1 MVSLA
6 PCGNMEPDS
15 GEPEETML
23 ESEMFVKSEEVKSEE
38 AILQPW
44 QVLQEPIMELQKM
57 NITGKE
63 NEKKT
68 AEDNEDKEGSEMNN
82 EMDNKLAEEMM
93 STDTID
99 SSSIPT
105 NEPVSSNSHT
115 SPPETTESDIEDIR
129 KLTKTPSFGKT
140 VRFMEIEAVEER
152 DSSVNTLFPDFEIEE
167 WTTTSFEDLFMAD
180 DWKDITDDRLVR
192 KKVLQASPENA
203 LTPAWGQEVTL
214 KMQGVLEDRTVVEKD
229 CKLVFIIGEGDVNQ
243 ALEECTISMKQG
255 EIALLLA
262 DSQYTYGHLG
272 SEGSGVIVS
281 FGLWQCRHMG

>member
-6 PCGNMEPDS
+6 PCGDMEP
-15 GEPEETML
+15 EAEEAEETLL
-23 ESEMFVKSEEVKSEE
+23 ESEMFVNTISDKQEVKSEE

-44 QVLQEPIMELQKM
+44 QVFQEPSMELQRT

-63 NEKKT
+63 NGKKT
-68 AEDNEDKEGSEMNN
+68 VGVKEDDEGSEAKN
-82 EMDNKLAEEMM
+82 ETDNKVAEAMM
-93 STDTID
+93 CAENLSNMPTDAND
-99 SSSIPT
+99 SSSDPT
-105 NEPVSSNSHT
+105 NEPISSNSHT
-115 SPPETTESDIEDIR
+115 SPPETNESDTGDSR
-129 KLTKTPSFGKT
+129 KLTKNPSFGKT
-140 VRFMEIEAVEER
+140 VRFKEIEAVEER
-152 DSSVNTLFPDFEIEE
+152 DSSVDTLFSDFEIEE
-167 WTTTSFEDLFMAD
+167 WTTTSFEELFLAD
-180 DWKDITDDRLVR
+180 DWKDIADERLIR

-229 CKLVFIIGEGDVNQ
+229 CKLVFVIGEGDVNQ

-272 SEGSGVIVS
+272 
-281 FGLWQCRHMG
+281 R